1 MAELET
7 HTITALVEDKPGVL
21 ARVAG
26 MFSRR
31 GFNISNLA
39 VGHSEQDSLSRM
51 TFVVEGGQQVVEQ
64 VVPEAVAS
72 DVARY

>member
-1 MAELET
+1 MR
-7 HTITALVEDKPGVL
+7 HTISVLVENKFGVL
-21 ARVAG
+21 TRVAG

-39 VGHSEQDSLSRM
+39 VGRSEQDNLSRM
-51 TFVVEGGQQVVEQ
+51 TFVVEGDQQVVEQ
-64 VVPEAVAS
+64 VLPEVVAS

>member
-7 HTITALVEDKPGVL
+7 HTLTALVEDKPGVL

-39 VGHSEQDSLSRM
+39 VGHSEQDNLSRM
-51 TFVVEGGQQVVEQ
+51 TFVVEGGQQV
-64 VVPEAVAS
+64 S
-72 DVARY
+72 SR